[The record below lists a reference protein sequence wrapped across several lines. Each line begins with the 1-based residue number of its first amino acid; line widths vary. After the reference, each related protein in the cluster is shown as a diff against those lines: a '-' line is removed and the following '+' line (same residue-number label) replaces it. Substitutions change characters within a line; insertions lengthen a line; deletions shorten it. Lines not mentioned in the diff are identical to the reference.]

1 MAKYEIISATKRYGK
16 RTPGLSILLRNGKEV
31 MLDKTPEVRDLY
43 NSIMRDNAIKSI
55 GDVYV
60 VVTIVNDGERDLFSD
75 VVLITT
81 DEKYAQKVANLL
93 TQKKFV
99 RGINRRLLSD
109 FESAAVFS
117 RPLNS
122 LKCWRLTP

>member
-1 MAKYEIISATKRYGK
+1 MTKYEIVSATKRYGK

-31 MLDKTPEVRDLY
+31 MLDKTSEVHDLY

-75 VVLITT
+75 VVFITT
-81 DEKYAQKVANLL
+81 DKKHAQDVASLL
-93 TQKKFV
+93 TQHKPIRGLKKS
-99 RGINRRLLSD
+99 LLTPYD
-109 FESAAVFS
+109 SAAVFT

-122 LKCWRLTP
+122 LKCWR

>member
-16 RTPGLSILLRNGKEV
+16 RTPGLSILLRNGKET
-31 MLDKTPEVRDLY
+31 MLDKTSEVRDLY
-43 NSIMRDNAIKSI
+43 NSIMRDHAIRSI

-75 VVLITT
+75 IVLITT
-81 DEKYAQKVANLL
+81 DKKHAQDVAKLL
-93 TQKKFV
+93 TEHKPV
-99 RGINRRLLSD
+99 RGINKSLLSPYD
-109 FESAAVFS
+109 SAAVFS

-122 LKCWRLTP
+122 LKCWK